1 MTNNVDKPL
10 AKLVKEE
17 ADYKITNIR
26 NGKEKRISLK
36 IQQIYGDRNNSC

>member
-17 ADYKITNIR
+17 ADYKINIR

-36 IQQIYGDRNNSC
+36 IQQIYCDRNNSC

>member
-17 ADYKITNIR
+17 ADYNKHQEWERKENII
-26 NGKEKRISLK
+26 KDTIDLL
-36 IQQIYGDRNNSC
+36 

>member
-17 ADYKITNIR
+17 ATDKKKQHQEWER
-26 NGKEKRISLK
+26 KEHIIKDTIDLQRQK
-36 IQQIYGDRNNSC
+36 